1 MVEFLDTQ
9 AISSEL
15 IKLIREAREK
25 IVIVTYSLDV
35 NLQIAERLK
44 TKSRQGT
51 LSEIVIIYGNFKNM
65 KESNFS
71 RLSEIKDL
79 KMFEKKNLHAKCYLN
94 ENRAIITSMNLY
106 EYSQQQNIEMGLL
119 ITKKDDYKA
128 YSGLMDEIEH
138 IRTNSSRKKIS
149 ESGIIESDSEEVEEK
164 ISNESFSQEDRKKEV
179 LLKAWRYERSKELK
193 KKAFLILTDKEINE
207 IIKKDVKKYDDLSA
221 IIPKKK
227 VITYGK
233 EIISQINYIK
243 TFNIGKVVSTK
254 YQDDEEKYDKVE
266 IEYPDSKSREWLDTI
281 KEMPLEGQVVA
292 FRKNKTWFNE
302 YIYL

>member
-1 MVEFLDTQ
+1 M
-9 AISSEL
+9 S
-15 IKLIREAREK
+15 
-25 IVIVTYSLDV
+25 
-35 NLQIAERLK
+35 
-44 TKSRQGT
+44 
-51 LSEIVIIYGNFKNM
+51 
-65 KESNFS
+65 
-71 RLSEIKDL
+71 
-79 KMFEKKNLHAKCYLN
+79 
-94 ENRAIITSMNLY
+94 
-106 EYSQQQNIEMGLL
+106 
-119 ITKKDDYKA
+119 
-128 YSGLMDEIEH
+128 
-138 IRTNSSRKKIS
+138 SSRKKIS